1 MIKHPHVQRDG
12 RAEAEVLWEAPRRA
26 GDVDSEQLWIFYIIK
41 GEHGNWWRFMIIV
54 NILY

>member
-12 RAEAEVLWEAPRRA
+12 RAEAEVLWEAPRRP